1 MNKTKILSF
10 GEIIWDVYPDKKCIG
25 GAPFNFSAHV
35 AKQGVQ
41 SFLLSCVGNDDLGKQ
56 AKQYLAKFGVNDK
69 YLYTCDKPTGV
80 CNVTL
85 DHNGVPTYKI
95 QDDVSYDNLPFDED
109 ITKEK
114 FDLFCF
120 GTLALRSDNNRQTIK
135 QLFEKCCFDKVYCD
149 LNLRTP
155 FFDKQV
161 VEFCLQ
167 NCDIVKISDNEADFV
182 CNEVLG
188 VEYANAHDFAKR
200 LSQAFKNL
208 EAVLF
213 TCGDKGAY
221 AYMQNQDKIYFEPAK
236 EVDVVSTVGAG
247 DSFGAVFVAQY
258 LSGTDLQVCLK
269 MASEYSAYVVSKQDA
284 IPD

>member
-41 SFLLSCVGNDDLGKQ
+41 SFLLSCVGKDDLGKQ

-69 YLYTCDKPTGV
+69 YVYTCDKPTGV

-85 DHNGVPTYKI
+85 DHNGVPAYKI
-95 QDDVSYDNLPFDED
+95 QDDVSYDNLPFEVD
-109 ITKEK
+109 ITKQK

-135 QLFEKCCFDKVYCD
+135 KLLEQCCFDKVYCD
-149 LNLRTP
+149 LNLREP
-155 FFDKQV
+155 FFDKQT

-200 LSQAFKNL
+200 LSQVFKNL
-208 EAVLF
+208 DVVLF

-221 AYMQNQDKIYFEPAK
+221 AYMPKQDKIYFEHAK

-247 DSFGAVFVAQY
+247 DSFGAVFVVEY
-258 LSGTDLQVCLK
+258 LSGTDLQTCLK
-269 MASEYSAYVVSKQDA
+269 KASEYSAYVVSKQDA